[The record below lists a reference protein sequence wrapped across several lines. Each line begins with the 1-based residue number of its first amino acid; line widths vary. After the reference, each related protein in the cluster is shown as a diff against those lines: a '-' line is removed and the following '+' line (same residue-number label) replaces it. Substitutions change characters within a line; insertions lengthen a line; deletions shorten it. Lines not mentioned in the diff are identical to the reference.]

1 MNSDERLKLH
11 ELIKENN
18 VHDNTSNIRKLKHS
32 KQLKK
37 DVLTIKT
44 ILSRAD
50 SLEYSFLHQ
59 SCEPHC
65 SFMIEHYKN
74 IYQRILKG
82 QVDFN
87 ILDSFLDCLES
98 VENGEKDQHEA
109 SYEIGMLLKKLYI
122 DPKIYELPE
131 RRGGI
136 DIDWNEYKN
145 NILDNK

>member
-11 ELIKENN
+11 ELIKEGN
-18 VHDNTSNIRKLKHS
+18 VHDNTSNIRRLKHS
-32 KQLKK
+32 AQLKK
-37 DVLTIKT
+37 DVLAIKM

-50 SLEYSFLHQ
+50 SLEYAHLNE
-59 SCEPHC
+59 SCAPHC
-65 SFMIEHYKN
+65 GFIIEHYKN

-87 ILDSFLDCLES
+87 ILDQFLNCLES
-98 VENGEKDQHEA
+98 IENGTKDQHEA
-109 SYEIGMLLKKLYI
+109 SYEIGTLLKSLYI
-122 DPKIYELPE
+122 DPKISQEPE

-145 NILDNK
+145 KILK

>member
-11 ELIKENN
+11 ELIKEGN
-18 VHDNTSNIRKLKHS
+18 VHDNTNNIRKLQHS

-37 DVLTIKT
+37 DVMTIKM
-44 ILSRAD
+44 ILSRAEC
-50 SLEYSFLHQ
+50 LEYEKLNE
-59 SCEPHC
+59 SCGPHC

-82 QVDFN
+82 QVDFS
-87 ILDSFLDCLES
+87 ILDKFLDCLES
-98 VENGEKDQHEA
+98 IENGTRDQHEA
-109 SYEIGMLLKKLYI
+109 SYEIGTLLKSLYI
-122 DPKIYELPE
+122 DTKIYDAPE

-145 NILDNK
+145 KIVK